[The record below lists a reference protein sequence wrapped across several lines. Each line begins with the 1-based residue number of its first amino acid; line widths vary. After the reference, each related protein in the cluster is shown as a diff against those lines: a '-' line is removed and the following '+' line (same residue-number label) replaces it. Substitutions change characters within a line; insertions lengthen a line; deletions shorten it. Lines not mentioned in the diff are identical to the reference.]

1 MGSSFSEVCL
11 ANSIDL
17 PARLSPIVITRGLV
31 EYNLYKRVRGEGWG
45 EGGGSFQSK
54 GYFYAN
60 KISLENKPSL

>member
-31 EYNLYKRVRGEGWG
+31 EYNLYKRV
-45 EGGGSFQSK
+45 GGGGGEKEEVVFSQRV
-54 GYFYAN
+54 
-60 KISLENKPSL
+60 ISMPIKSL

>member
-17 PARLSPIVITRGLV
+17 PARLSPIAITSGLV
-31 EYNLYKRVRGEGWG
+31 EYNLYKPGGGWG

-60 KISLENKPSL
+60 KISLENEPSL